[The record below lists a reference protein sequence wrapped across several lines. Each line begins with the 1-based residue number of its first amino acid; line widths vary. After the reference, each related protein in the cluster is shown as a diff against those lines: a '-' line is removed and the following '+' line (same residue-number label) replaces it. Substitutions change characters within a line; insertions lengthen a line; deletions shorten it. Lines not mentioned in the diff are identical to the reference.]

1 MNAGFFNRLGAYLID
16 VIIIMLVV
24 SLFTRF
30 LPNSE
35 KISKLNAANTNLL
48 SGYTEVLKEGDTDKI
63 NDYSKLITDYNYE
76 LTKLSLYTNIS
87 TIVLYLL
94 YFVGFQGY
102 NNGQTVGKR
111 LLKIEV
117 VDDDDNNPNF
127 KQLLI
132 RGVILYPM
140 VLSLLDTILI
150 HVVSKSNYITCS
162 NIIAYIQYAI
172 YFVCFISIIFGGRGI
187 HDRIAG
193 TRVIKYGTISDED
206 ESKVS
211 KWKKTAEKEKETR
224 VYKVNHTRGTR
235 KE

>member
-1 MNAGFFNRLGAYLID
+1 MNAGFFRRLGAYLID
-16 VIIIMLVV
+16 VIIIMIVA
-24 SLFTRF
+24 SLFSRF

-35 KISKLNAANTNLL
+35 KINKLNNANANLL
-48 SGYTEVLKEGDTDKI
+48 SDYSEILAEGDVDKI
-63 NDYSKLITDYNYE
+63 EDFSILITDYNYE
-76 LTKLSLYTNIS
+76 LTKLSLYTNLS

-117 VDDDDNNPNF
+117 VDNDDNNLSF

-132 RGVILYPM
+132 RGIILYPM
-140 VLSLLDTILI
+140 VLSLLDTMLI
-150 HVVSKSNYITCS
+150 HVLNKSNYISCS
-162 NIIAYIQYAI
+162 NIIAYMQYAI
-172 YFVCFISIIFGGRGI
+172 YFVCFITVIFGGRGI

-193 TRVIKYGTISDED
+193 TRVIKYGTISEED
-206 ESKVS
+206 DSKVS

-224 VYKVNHTRGTR
+224 VYRENHTSGKR

>member
-224 VYKVNHTRGTR
+224 VYKVNHTRGKR

>member
-1 MNAGFFNRLGAYLID
+1 MNAGFFRRLGAYLID
-16 VIIIMLVV
+16 VIIIMLVASLV
-24 SLFTRF
+24 SRF

-35 KISKLNAANTNLL
+35 KINKLNEANSNLF
-48 SGYTEVLKEGDTDKI
+48 SDYSKVIQEGDMDKI
-63 NDYSKLITDYNYE
+63 NDFSILITDYNYE
-76 LTKLSLYTNIS
+76 LTKLSLYTNLS

-117 VDDDDNNPNF
+117 VDDEDNNPNF

-140 VLSLLDTILI
+140 ILSMLDTMLI
-150 HVVSKSNYITCS
+150 HILSKSNYMTCS
-162 NIIAYIQYAI
+162 TVIAYIQYGI
-172 YFVCFISIIFGGRGI
+172 YLACFITVIFTGRGI
-187 HDRIAG
+187 HDRLSG
-193 TRVIKYGTISDED
+193 TRVIKYGTISEED
-206 ESKVS
+206 DSKVS
-211 KWKKTAEKEKETR
+211 KWKKASEMEKEKSI
-224 VYKVNHTRGTR
+224 YKVNHTRGKR